1 MRLNVVWVD
10 VIGPL
15 KKKNKTGVKGL
26 LINAIY
32 TNVKAIRS
40 FKPKHAIR
48 LVSQWSIRRRLLRK
62 NSILSNKICRF
73 LWVSGLPYP
82 VCFSKPSSLPGC
94 RPSVAQGTSRGCSSS
109 LYPTS
114 ILKCIASELLANAKS
129 SVFCHL
135 HYGSLKSLLQGRLWG
150 C

>member
-15 KKKNKTGVKGL
+15 KKKKKTGVKGL

-48 LVSQWSIRRRLLRK
+48 LVSQ
-62 NSILSNKICRF
+62 
-73 LWVSGLPYP
+73 
-82 VCFSKPSSLPGC
+82 
-94 RPSVAQGTSRGCSSS
+94 
-109 LYPTS
+109 
-114 ILKCIASELLANAKS
+114 
-129 SVFCHL
+129 
-135 HYGSLKSLLQGRLWG
+135 
-150 C
+150 